1 MRPMSNATQATQMA
15 KDDPDLWA
23 AVQRARKLLHRRAV
37 VAAAASVV
45 PIPGLDWAVDAALLS
60 RLVPQINAEFG
71 LSAEQ
76 LDLLDP
82 KKREQVQKAVGLVGS
97 VLIGKLITREALLR
111 VTKTVG
117 MRLTAVQAAKY
128 IPLAGQAV
136 AATIGY
142 ATLRYLGEQHV
153 RDCIR
158 VVQEAKLQLP
168 TVPVP
173 RGVKH

>member
-1 MRPMSNATQATQMA
+1 MSNATQATQMA

-97 VLIGKLITREALLR
+97 VLIGKLVTREVL
-111 VTKTVG
+111 
-117 MRLTAVQAAKY
+117 M
-128 IPLAGQAV
+128 
-136 AATIGY
+136 
-142 ATLRYLGEQHV
+142 
-153 RDCIR
+153 R
-158 VVQEAKLQLP
+158 VVVDHADRKALELFAREIAPAGTSWSP
-168 TVPVP
+168 TRIPT
-173 RGVKH
+173 G